1 MRTIVERISSIYEA
15 EHADIHE
22 IYNFIVS
29 NLSTPQEI
37 IEEFDFGICQIGMTT
52 NGEVFITDAFL
63 QDFNNHTLTIVNHR
77 PGARKDKR
85 IKRMRDKF
93 PGWEVKDG

>member
-1 MRTIVERISSIYEA
+1 MKTIVERVSSIYEV
-15 EHADIHE
+15 EHVDIPE

-29 NLSTPQEI
+29 NLATPTEI

-63 QDFNNHTLTIVNHR
+63 DDFNNKTLTIVNHR
-77 PGARKDKR
+77 PGERKEKR
-85 IKRMRDKF
+85 ISRMKEKF
-93 PGWEVKDG
+93 PDWEFKE